1 MQTEIE
7 LYRELVMLDGG
18 EGCTTS
24 RRVAHRFGKSNRHV
38 LAGIARLA
46 EAIKS
51 HSPELGCEMFRDSL
65 YIDSRG
71 KTQRE
76 VLINHDGF
84 MLLAM
89 RFTGNAA
96 LKWQLEFV
104 AAFKWLVKMLAER
117 ADADRLMAQFD
128 IKDRA
133 SIADG
138 SYHGAGLQRRK
149 VEKIALQIEGEDI
162 KAKLQSAL
170 PFSPQVQ

>member
-1 MQTEIE
+1 MQTDIE
-7 LYRELVMLDGG
+7 LYRELVMLDGD

-24 RRVAHRFGKSNRHV
+24 RRVASRFGKSNRHV
-38 LAGIARLA
+38 LASIARLEA
-46 EAIKS
+46 AIKS
-51 HSPELGCEMFRDSL
+51 HSPDLGREMFRDSL

-96 LKWQLEFV
+96 LKWQLQFV
-104 AAFKWLVKMLAER
+104 AAFKWLVRLMAER
-117 ADADRLMAQFD
+117 AENNRLAAQFD
-128 IKDRA
+128 IKEHA

-138 SYHGAGLQRRK
+138 SYHGTGLQRRK
-149 VEKIALQIEGEDI
+149 VEKIALQIEGDDI